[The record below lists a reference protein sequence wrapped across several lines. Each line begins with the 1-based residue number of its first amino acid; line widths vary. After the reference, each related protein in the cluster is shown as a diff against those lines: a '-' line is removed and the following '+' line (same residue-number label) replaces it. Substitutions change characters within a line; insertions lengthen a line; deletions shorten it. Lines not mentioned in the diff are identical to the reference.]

1 MLSKLVRGIDALN
14 HWVSN
19 AAMWL
24 ILPLTG
30 ILLYDAFM
38 RYFMNAPTIWGMELG
53 LMVFGA
59 YMILAGPSSIM
70 QKVQVGV
77 DIFTGRMRPRRRAWL
92 NCLTY
97 VFTLIFFAGLLY
109 TSTLYAL
116 ESWQMREFSSSAWGQ
131 PIYHIKALIPV
142 AIFLM
147 LLQSFAEFLR
157 NLHLART
164 GESLP

>member
-1 MLSKLVRGIDALN
+1 MLSKIVRAIDALN
-14 HWVSN
+14 RCVSGV
-19 AAMWL
+19 AMWL

-30 ILLYDAFM
+30 VLLYDAFM
-38 RYFMNAPTIWGMELG
+38 RYFMSAPTIWGMELG
-53 LMVFGA
+53 LMIFGA

-77 DIFTGRMRPRRRAWL
+77 DIFTARLAPRSRGRL
-92 NCLTY
+92 NCVTY
-97 VFTLIFFAGLLY
+97 IFTFIFFAGLLY

-142 AIFLM
+142 AMLLM

-164 GESLP
+164 GESLS